1 MIGKTNLN
9 LTRQEF
15 LTRPELDAIRARL
28 AALETQESESG
39 VTDVELLA
47 IAGLVS
53 AADRL
58 AYFTGLGTAALTVF
72 TAAGRALLDD
82 ADATAQRA
90 TLGLVI
96 GTNVQAFDAELSA
109 LAGLVSAADK
119 LPYFT
124 GSGTASLATL
134 TTFIRT
140 LLDDIDA
147 SAARSTL
154 GLGSIAVETETA
166 YLLAAGTRVLTGDWD
181 IGSGRKILTDN
192 IRARSASGLQLQDDG
207 GNGIFIEDGG
217 QVGIGTASPAYKLDG
232 LVAAGAQNIFRFG
245 QTGVSNGFTL
255 SSDGSVFTYALI
267 DGNVGIG
274 TGSPQ
279 GRLHAYDGASKGS
292 SIFTTKTVVAGIVVI
307 IVANGTG
314 DVTTILRASVITKPS
329 TGTAQTGSVQL
340 LNNSSTNIFNDGGTD
355 IVELRVNADGSLDV
369 RRTAGSLTYTVVIDA
384 IWL

>member
-292 SIFTTKTVVAGIVVI
+292 SIFTTKTAVAGTAVI